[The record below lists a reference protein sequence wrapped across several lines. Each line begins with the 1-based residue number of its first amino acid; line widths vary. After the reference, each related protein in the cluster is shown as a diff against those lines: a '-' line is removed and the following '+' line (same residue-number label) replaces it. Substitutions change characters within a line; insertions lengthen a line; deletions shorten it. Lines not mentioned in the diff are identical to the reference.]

1 MNQILT
7 IAQNTYKELI
17 RDKALFILIFF
28 AMGLLALSILLSQL
42 SIHENL
48 RLTIDFGF
56 SGIFLAIVAMTL
68 FVGST
73 LVFREIDKKTILFL
87 MSYPL
92 SRSQFIMGKFLGFSM
107 MLCTL
112 MLGLG
117 IALAALLFVIQ
128 WEPTV
133 SFLIAFYGI
142 FLEILLLLSMT
153 LLFGVIIRPILVVG
167 AVVGLF
173 LIGHG
178 MNGFAEIVARGQNE
192 FLKTLSQ
199 ILKWSLPN
207 LENMNW
213 MNQVV
218 YAEIV
223 PGRTILFASV
233 YTLGW
238 VIFFLS
244 LAVVLFRR
252 RDFV

>member
-1 MNQILT
+1 
-7 IAQNTYKELI
+7 
-17 RDKALFILIFF
+17 
-28 AMGLLALSILLSQL
+28 LLSQL

-92 SRSQFIMGKFLGFSM
+92 SRSQFIMGKFFGFAM
-107 MLCTL
+107 MLGTL
-112 MLGLG
+112 LVGLG
-117 IALAALLFVIQ
+117 VVLAGMLFVIH
-128 WEPTV
+128 WEPTPA
-133 SFLIAFYGI
+133 FLIAFYGI

-153 LLFGVIIRPILVVG
+153 LFFGVIIRPILVVG
-167 AVVGLF
+167 SVVGLF

-178 MNGFAEIVARGQNE
+178 MNGFSEIVSRGQNE

-199 ILKWSLPN
+199 IIKWALPN

-218 YAEIV
+218 YADII
-223 PGRTILFASV
+223 PNRTILFATV

-244 LAVVLFRR
+244 FAIVLFRR

>member
-1 MNQILT
+1 MNQIIT

-17 RDKALFILIFF
+17 RDKALFVLIFF
-28 AMGLLALSILLSQL
+28 ALGLLALSVLLSQL

-92 SRSQFIMGKFLGFSM
+92 SRSQFIMGKFFGFAA

-117 IALAALLFVIQ
+117 IALGALLFVIQ
-128 WEPTV
+128 WKPTV

-142 FLEILLLLSMT
+142 FLETILLLSMT

-167 AVVGLF
+167 AVIGLF

-199 ILKWSLPN
+199 ILRWGLPN

-223 PGRTILFASV
+223 PGRTMLFASV

-244 LAVVLFRR
+244 LAIVLFRR

>member
-1 MNQILT
+1 M
-7 IAQNTYKELI
+7 
-17 RDKALFILIFF
+17 
-28 AMGLLALSILLSQL
+28 
-42 SIHENL
+42 
-48 RLTIDFGF
+48 
-56 SGIFLAIVAMTL
+56 V
-68 FVGST
+68 
-73 LVFREIDKKTILFL
+73 
-87 MSYPL
+87 
-92 SRSQFIMGKFLGFSM
+92 
-107 MLCTL
+107 
-112 MLGLG
+112 GLG
-117 IALAALLFVIQ
+117 GALAALLFVIQ
-128 WEPTV
+128 WKPTFA
-133 SFLIAFYGI
+133 FLIAFYGI

-153 LLFGVIIRPILVVG
+153 LFFGVIIRPILVVG
-167 AVVGLF
+167 SVVGLF

-178 MNGFAEIVARGQNE
+178 MNGFAEIVSRGQNE

-199 ILKWSLPN
+199 IIKWALPN

-244 LAVVLFRR
+244 FAIVLFRR

>member
-28 AMGLLALSILLSQL
+28 AFGLLGLSILLSQL

-92 SRSQFIMGKFLGFSM
+92 SRSQFIMGKFFGFTM

-112 MLGLG
+112 MVGLG
-117 IALAALLFVIQ
+117 GALAALLFVIQ
-128 WEPTV
+128 WKPTFA
-133 SFLIAFYGI
+133 FLIAFYGI

-153 LLFGVIIRPILVVG
+153 LFFGVIIRPILVVG
-167 AVVGLF
+167 SVVGLF

-178 MNGFAEIVARGQNE
+178 MNGFAEIVSRGQNE

-199 ILKWSLPN
+199 IIKWALPN

-244 LAVVLFRR
+244 FAIVLFRR

>member
-17 RDKALFILIFF
+17 RDKALFVLIFF
-28 AMGLLALSILLSQL
+28 AIGLLALSILLSQL

-68 FVGST
+68 FIGST

-92 SRSQFIMGKFLGFSM
+92 SRSQFIVGKFLGFTSM
-107 MLCTL
+107 LVTL
-112 MLGLG
+112 MFGLG
-117 IALAALLFVIQ
+117 IALATLLFVIQ
-128 WEPTV
+128 WEATAA
-133 SFLIAFYGI
+133 FLIAFYGI
-142 FLEILLLLSMT
+142 FLEILLLLSIT
-153 LLFGVIIRPILVVG
+153 LFFGVIIRPILVVG
-167 AVVGLF
+167 CTIGLF

-223 PGRTILFASV
+223 PGRTMLFASV

-244 LAVVLFRR
+244 LAIVLFRR

>member
-17 RDKALFILIFF
+17 RDKALYILIFF

-92 SRSQFIMGKFLGFSM
+92 SRSQFIMGKFIGFSM

-112 MLGLG
+112 MVGLG

-218 YAEIV
+218 YAEII
-223 PGRTILFASV
+223 PGRTMVFASV

-244 LAVVLFRR
+244 LAIVLFRR

>member
-17 RDKALFILIFF
+17 RDKALFLLIFF
-28 AMGLLALSILLSQL
+28 AIGLLGLSILLSQL

-73 LVFREIDKKTILFL
+73 LVYREIDKKTILFL

-92 SRSQFIMGKFLGFSM
+92 SRSQFIMGKFFGFAM

-112 MLGLG
+112 LIGLG
-117 IALAALLFVIQ
+117 VVLAGMLFFIQ
-128 WEPTV
+128 WEPTPA
-133 SFLIAFYGI
+133 FLIAFYGM

-153 LLFGVIIRPILVVG
+153 LFFGVIIRPILVVG
-167 AVVGLF
+167 SVVGLF

-178 MNGFAEIVARGQNE
+178 MNGFSEIVGRGQNE

-199 ILKWSLPN
+199 IIKWALPN

-218 YAEIV
+218 YSDIV
-223 PGRTILFASV
+223 PGRTIIFASV

-244 LAVVLFRR
+244 FAIVLFRR

>member
-28 AMGLLALSILLSQL
+28 AIGLLALSVLLSQL
-42 SIHENL
+42 SIQENL
-48 RLTIDFGF
+48 RLTTDFGF
-56 SGIFLAIVAMTL
+56 SGIFLAIVAMTF

-92 SRSQFIMGKFLGFSM
+92 SRSQFIVGKFIGFSA
-107 MLCTL
+107 MLVTL

-117 IALAALLFVIQ
+117 IVLAALLLYIG

-133 SFLIAFYGI
+133 AYLIAFYGI
-142 FLEILLLLSMT
+142 FLEILLLLSIT
-153 LLFGVIIRPILVVG
+153 LFFGVILRPILVVG
-167 AVVGLF
+167 CAIGLF

-178 MNGFAEIVARGQNE
+178 MNGFAEIVARGNDE
-192 FLKTLSQ
+192 FLKTISVA
-199 ILKWSLPN
+199 IKWALPN

-223 PGRTILFASV
+223 PVRTMIFASV

-238 VIFFLS
+238 VIFFIS
-244 LAVVLFRR
+244 LAVVLFRSK
-252 RDFV
+252 DFV

>member
-1 MNQILT
+1 MNQIIT
-7 IAQNTYKELI
+7 IAKNTYKELI
-17 RDKALFILIFF
+17 RDKALYILIFF
-28 AMGLLALSILLSQL
+28 AMGLLGLSILLSQL

-48 RLTIDFGF
+48 RLTTDFGF

-73 LVFREIDKKTILFL
+73 LVYREIDKKTILFL

-92 SRSQFIMGKFLGFSM
+92 SRSQFIMGKFFGFAA
-107 MLCTL
+107 MLSTL
-112 MLGLG
+112 LLGLG
-117 IALAALLFVIQ
+117 IALASLLFMIA
-128 WEPTV
+128 WEPT
-133 SFLIAFYGI
+133 SAFLIAFYGI

-167 AVVGLF
+167 SVVGLF

-178 MNGFAEIVARGQNE
+178 MNGFSEIVARGQND

-199 ILKWSLPN
+199 ILKWTLPN

-223 PGRTILFASV
+223 PSRTILFASV